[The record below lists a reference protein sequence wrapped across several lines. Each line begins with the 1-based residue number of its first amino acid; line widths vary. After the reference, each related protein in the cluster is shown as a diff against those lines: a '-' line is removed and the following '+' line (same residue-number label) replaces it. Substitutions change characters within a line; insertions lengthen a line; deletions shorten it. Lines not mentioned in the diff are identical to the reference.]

1 LVSANL
7 SYDGKCLCKLKV
19 IIQGTKVEIENTL
32 IDTGFITVSGY
43 GLKLPL
49 EYLHYAQNYG
59 IGEVGMADGRRV
71 IGISIPRIIIT
82 EFEDQPLVNTVT
94 IPTIILGGRTPVIG
108 MRFLQRCIMNLDG
121 IKRNA
126 IVQIP

>member
-1 LVSANL
+1 MVSANL
-7 SYDGKCLCKLKV
+7 SYDGECLCKLKV
-19 IIQGTKVEIENTL
+19 TIQGTEVEIENTL
-32 IDTGFITVSGY
+32 IDTGFVTVSGY
-43 GLKLPL
+43 GLKLPR
-49 EYLHYAQNYG
+49 EYLRYAQNYG
-59 IGEVGMADGRRV
+59 IGEVGVADGRRV

-82 EFEDQPLVNTVT
+82 EFEDQPLVNTIT
-94 IPTIILGGRTPVIG
+94 IPTIILNGRRPAIG